1 MEAGPRNNGETPAE
15 DIRDPAE
22 VWSPEEAPPGSGT
35 SSSELLDGFA
45 GPGPQRTPGAATPED
60 SPEDVP
66 DGSEEA
72 DPTRDAAE
80 AEPAEEPQELRPQ
93 RKLRLWQLTPIVAL
107 ATLGSLMFA
116 FPLAFEPSG
125 SSGAMVAM
133 LGLLFCGSALG
144 WGVVAAR
151 RVGHTWPGLPARGS
165 AERPDWR
172 VVLLYA
178 VLLGT
183 LVTLAIWRVT
193 RLS

>member
-15 DIRDPAE
+15 DIRDPADA
-22 VWSPEEAPPGSGT
+22 WSPEEVPPGTGT
-35 SSSELLDGFA
+35 SSTGPLDGFA
-45 GPGPQRTPGAATPED
+45 GPGPQRDAEAATPQD
-60 SPEDVP
+60 PPGDVP
-66 DGSEEA
+66 DGTEE
-72 DPTRDAAE
+72 PDAGQDSDE

-144 WGVVAAR
+144 WGVMAAR

-165 AERPDWR
+165 VERPDWR